1 VTNVAQIP
9 KVEQDLR
16 YIYGKLP
23 VMTDRQIGLA
33 AAFIRGFKVYDISLE
48 EYDRELP
55 TRSNKE

>member
-1 VTNVAQIP
+1 MTNVAQLP

-23 VMTDRQIGLA
+23 VMTDRQIGLV

-48 EYDRELP
+48 EYDREFP
-55 TRSNKE
+55 ARSNKE

>member
-1 VTNVAQIP
+1 MTNVAQLP

-23 VMTDRQIGLA
+23 VLTDRQIGLM